1 MSTYGGN
8 GAFLG
13 SEALKVPSEVEE
25 PEEDLSLVAFG
36 EIKGFA
42 GSLLFSCRCCFI
54 PLLDYVLQLF
64 VVGGELL
71 DFHGEFLEMEI
82 DQSVCK

>member
-42 GSLLFSCRCCFI
+42 GFLLGLCRCFI
-54 PLLDYVLQLF
+54 SLLDYVLELF

-71 DFHGEFLEMEI
+71 DFDGEFLEMEI